1 MTTTKFWQI
10 KNHEA
15 CNGPIASDSVCVIE
29 REDEDGIRKIVLD
42 EFDKRGQIIDAVS
55 KKEFTIYFDKYG
67 NAYNSVTI

>member
-1 MTTTKFWQI
+1 MQW
-10 KNHEA
+10 
-15 CNGPIASDSVCVIE
+15 PYCVRFCLRNR

-67 NAYNSVTI
+67 NAYNSVII